1 MGSSGVFTEIVC
13 KNDDDNDFPHDHHFN
28 NTCDWSSISVQYGR
42 CMMNTSSSNPMV
54 TVSFHNQQLYVLTSH
69 PDTEQWPKVCDSRVW
84 DPRLCQNK
92 RRQSPLPPP
101 PPYHTMSFP
110 SANHVWTK
118 IKQDFFTIFPWG
130 EKKREGRIHMCQH
143 RNYSTYLIYR
153 DALSTTSSKIAN
165 ANREFP
171 DWGEIAITDDCLRI
185 YSHHIKSS
193 RMTITVVSFISSACK
208 TRLHSYHLV
217 CVYIPLTLVQ

>member
-1 MGSSGVFTEIVC
+1 MISPMIIISIILVIEVLFQYSTVVAWWIHRHRILWWPFLSIINSCMYSQVILIPNSGQR
-13 KNDDDNDFPHDHHFN
+13 
-28 NTCDWSSISVQYGR
+28 S
-42 CMMNTSSSNPMV
+42 V
-54 TVSFHNQQLYVLTSH
+54 TVVFEIQDFAKTNGASH
-69 PDTEQWPKVCDSRVW
+69 H
-84 DPRLCQNK
+84 
-92 RRQSPLPPP
+92 
-101 PPYHTMSFP
+101 YYHHHHHTMSFI